1 MSFKYDKDNLYI
13 EFNQAKAKDIK
24 LSKKKTLEE
33 KEDDIYKNRI
43 EFFKGHIETKKVNPK
58 IYEDGDINFENLLHA
73 YTQPNP
79 RDYFY
84 MKVFKKPY
92 TEVIKDSKP
101 QSMRDY

>member
-1 MSFKYDKDNLYI
+1 MNRLYI
-13 EFNQAKAKDIK
+13 LLYILII
-24 LSKKKTLEE
+24 LSCN
-33 KEDDIYKNRI
+33 EDKNDNI
-43 EFFKGHIETKKVNPK
+43 FIDEN
-58 IYEDGDINFENLLHA
+58 EDVDINFENLLHA

-92 TEVIKDSKP
+92 AEVIKDSKP